1 LRRVEV
7 PASLDTVAGIQNFVA
22 LVARGITGAIDVG
35 RTLLDAN
42 TLGKLSM
49 VTTKAYRPQ
58 ARDPISADLIADTVG
73 RLVRYTRPVRSE
85 AKMVELFGEAGVKL
99 RLRMAVQ
106 EVRDAEAIA
115 AGAMSDG
122 RGQIET
128 GWKSDA
134 AKEESLR
141 VARGIIE
148 AAGGMA
154 AGRVEPSSWE
164 RLCSNDASLTDEE
177 ERTARDALVTGV
189 ASWLQN
195 QMPLP
200 LATRMLRRIQHD
212 ALHMVSAAVIEEIES
227 FGRMLATAGAWAQSS
242 RCGAGIS
249 ADVSGKIASVA
260 MIGIELSSSATM
272 ALEAMRV

>member
-1 LRRVEV
+1 M

-154 AGRVEPSSWE
+154 AGRVEPSAWE
-164 RLCSNDASLTDEE
+164 RLCSDDASLTDEE